1 MVTKIEALLNEEK
14 WSMLNAAADSIAS
27 SPEELAQ
34 VSLMQRSLVMAEDD
48 EICDRTRRMIGL
60 QFGCN

>member
-1 MVTKIEALLNEEK
+1 
-14 WSMLNAAADSIAS
+14 MLNAAADSIAS